1 MDDEYIRPNLFYL
14 TFTQIIVL
22 SIYLGVVYGAYLG
35 MIYFFGFDF
44 IEHFEFIINAIDPET
59 LTFLIETV
67 EHHFIK
73 EIILFFVPVILFLY
87 NTITEEIKIKDNKI
101 FVKEGIFKKP
111 EEFYLN
117 ELVRFKIKKDLGF
130 LNAGVLTLY
139 TKYGDKFKIDSVVN
153 LKRAE
158 KILSRVMA
166 ENKDSKPEIQ
176 KPSPPKPNQSKKE
189 LPNVPE

>member
-139 TKYGDKFKIDSVVN
+139 TKYGDRFKIDSVVN

-158 KILSRVMA
+158 KILRKAVA
-166 ENKDSKPEIQ
+166 ENKEIKQEVQ